1 MTLSPE
7 SLREDI
13 QEIRIQLNEIQRM
26 VSTIAVQDERLKHV
40 EMSVNTLGRKHD
52 LCAGTLVDVQKHQA
66 SCPREQLR
74 WVWVVL
80 IPQGLT
86 LLGLLLGMLAQFF
99 HGNK

>member
-7 SLREDI
+7 SMREDI
-13 QEIRIQLNEIQRM
+13 QEIKSQLNEIQRM

-40 EMSVNTLGRKHD
+40 EMSVNALGRKHD

-66 SCPREQLR
+66 GCPRDQLK
-74 WVWVVL
+74 WVWCVL

-86 LLGLLLGMLAQFF
+86 LLGLLLAMLAQLF
-99 HGNK
+99 HADK